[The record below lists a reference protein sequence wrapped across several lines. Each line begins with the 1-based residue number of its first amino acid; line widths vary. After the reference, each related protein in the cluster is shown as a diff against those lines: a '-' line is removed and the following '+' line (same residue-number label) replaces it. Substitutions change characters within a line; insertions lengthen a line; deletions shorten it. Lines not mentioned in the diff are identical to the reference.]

1 MDPLSEIKARIPIEE
16 LVSQYVQ
23 IKKAGRSF
31 KALCPFHK
39 EKTPSFIISPERQL
53 AYCFGCRKGG
63 DHFKFI
69 QEIEGLD
76 FKGALSFLA
85 ERAGVAL
92 PKMTLPTKE
101 EKSQRARLVDI
112 HEEAVRFFE
121 NQLWNSSAGKAAR
134 LYLEKRGFSEA
145 IVKQAR
151 CGFAPGD
158 GTALF
163 TFLLEKDFTR
173 AEIIASGLVIVR
185 DTGKGEC
192 IDRFRERLL
201 FPIND
206 LSGAPCAFGGRA
218 LKEGDEP
225 KYLNSPETSLYHK
238 GQVLY
243 GLDAARASIRISKSV
258 IIVEGYMDALACLKA
273 GITNVVASSGTAVTE
288 DQLRTLKRFSGRL
301 VLALDCDTAGKLAAE
316 RTIELAFANDFEVT
330 VAVWES
336 DAKDP
341 DECIQKDPEV
351 FKKAIEN
358 PLPASQ
364 FLIDHFAKQYGE
376 ETPVGKKQIITA
388 LCPFWSRVKSAI
400 ELDAWI
406 QKTSVRFSLSP
417 PSLYDELRRFQGKQK
432 IIRDAGPAS
441 AVPNNGIG
449 AKEYLVGL
457 LLTYPET
464 LRIAKDIVDPKDF
477 EDSEL
482 ENIYRSLTSE
492 YNQPLSEQLAARADI
507 LTVFVETNASNLR
520 WEEIQK
526 EVQSV
531 LDVMLRQRYERQKRD
546 ILARLKTEDE
556 EKKAPLLETYQNL
569 LSTEADLRSILWQ
582 KSLKNS

>member
-16 LVSQYVQ
+16 LVSSYVQ

-76 FKGALSFLA
+76 FKGALGFLA

-101 EKSQRARLVDI
+101 EKSQHTRLVEI
-112 HEEAVRFFE
+112 HEEAVQFFE
-121 NQLWNSSAGKAAR
+121 NQLWNSSPGKAAR

-145 IVKQAR
+145 IVKQAH
-151 CGFAPGD
+151 CGYAPAED
-158 GTALF
+158 RALF
-163 TFLLEKDFTR
+163 IFLLEKGFTR
-173 AEIIASGLVIVR
+173 TEIVASGLVIVR

-192 IDRFRERLL
+192 IDRFRGRLL
-201 FPIND
+201 FPIYD
-206 LSGAPCAFGGRA
+206 LSGAPCAFGGRS
-218 LKEGDEP
+218 LQEGDEA
-225 KYLNSPETSLYHK
+225 KYLNSPETALYHK

-243 GLDAARASIRISKSV
+243 GLDAARASIRVGKSV

-288 DQLRTLKRFSGRL
+288 DQLRTLKRFSGKL
-301 VLALDCDTAGKLAAE
+301 ILALDRDTAGKLAAE
-316 RTIELAFANDFEVT
+316 RTIELAFAQDFEVI

-341 DECIQKDPEV
+341 DECIQKAPEI
-351 FKKAIEN
+351 FRKAIEN
-358 PLPASQ
+358 PLPAAK
-364 FLIDHFAKQYGE
+364 FLIDQFAKQYGE
-376 ETPVGKKQIITA
+376 ATPAEKKQIITA
-388 LCPFWSRVKSAI
+388 LCPFWNRIKSAI

-406 QKTSVRFSLSP
+406 QETAARFSLSP
-417 PSLYDELRRFQGKQK
+417 RSLYDELRRFQGKQK
-432 IIRDAGPAS
+432 IIRDTRPTS
-441 AVPNNGIG
+441 AVPKNGMS

-464 LRIAKDIVDPKDF
+464 RRIAKDIVDPKDF

-492 YNQPLSEQLAARADI
+492 YNQPLSDELRARANV
-507 LTVFVETNASNLR
+507 LGMFAETSASNLR

-526 EVQSV
+526 EVMNV
-531 LDVMLRQRYERQKRD
+531 LDALLRQRYTEEKRE
-546 ILARLKTEDE
+546 ILVRLKTEDE
-556 EKKAPLLETYQNL
+556 QSKASLLETYQNL
-569 LSTEADLRSILWQ
+569 LSTEADLRSTLWQ